1 MLKLTS
7 STVDA
12 ALAFTL
18 LAAAQDPVEPD
29 APATYGDHLDTI
41 ATMNGICTRL
51 IVVGTDATR
60 SCTPRV
66 IIEVFKNNRTAFT
79 FTESDFAVV
88 SFSGTG
94 RMQIKDGPAKVTQ
107 PVDTIIFTLIGMGTA
122 PNNVKA
128 AGICTYTNPNLGPLR
143 ISCSAHTAEGQFEAT
158 FLSDGRDP
166 IVTKCQLAASRLK
179 KRRRAACLSSSSV
192 QMALNLAH
200 Q

>member
-1 MLKLTS
+1 MLKLAS

-18 LAAAQDPVEPD
+18 LAAVQEPVEPD
-29 APATYGDHLDTI
+29 HSAAYGDDLDYM
-41 ATMNGICTRL
+41 ATMNGTCTRL
-51 IVVGTDATR
+51 IVAGADATR

-66 IIEVFKNNRTAFT
+66 IIEIFKNSRTEFT

-88 SFSGTG
+88 SFSNVG
-94 RMQIKDGPAKVTQ
+94 RMQIKDEPNKVTQ

-122 PNNVKA
+122 PNKVKA
-128 AGICTYTNPNLGPLR
+128 AGICTYTNPNLGPVR

-166 IVTKCQLAASRLK
+166 IIKQF
-179 KRRRAACLSSSSV
+179 
-192 QMALNLAH
+192 
-200 Q
+200 